1 MEERNHFRYAPDTM
15 LSYSGIQ
22 KNTDVSA
29 KVTLLGK
36 YERHKRLLSCVV
48 PVGTGMMLSFPHCVC
63 VGGHFHLFCRK
74 GRR

>member
-22 KNTDVSA
+22 KNIDVSA

-36 YERHKRLLSCVV
+36 YDSHRTGRQRHLLAL
-48 PVGTGMMLSFPHCVC
+48 P
-63 VGGHFHLFCRK
+63 GGS
-74 GRR
+74 GPEP